1 MYYRGKFKI
10 LKINRK
16 VSKMKKNFTLIELL
30 VVIAII
36 AVLAGMVMPAL
47 GHARAAGTRTDCLNN
62 KKQLITSMLMYSQS
76 NAGIMVY
83 KANGNPYSYF
93 LTGGNGANAYMPDKA
108 MLCTTVKSATLKPD
122 KTNAIGMINA
132 YDVADD
138 GWYDSNRRKNMG
150 RFITRI
156 DNNNIG
162 YVVEKIKN
170 PNGLIIF
177 ADAFEELGA
186 SATEAEKPIWTFDP
200 KQENGQYIATVH
212 LKEPTVACADG
223 SATTADAGKL
233 ADYGIKNALDATF
246 ETKCIDKGT
255 VK

>member
-1 MYYRGKFKI
+1 
-10 LKINRK
+10 
-16 VSKMKKNFTLIELL
+16 MKKNFTLIELL

-36 AVLAGMVMPAL
+36 AILAGMIMPAL

-83 KANGNPYSYF
+83 KSSSNPYSFF

-108 MLCTTVKSATLKPD
+108 MLCTTVKSGNLKAD

-132 YDVADD
+132 YDPGTDD
-138 GWYDSNRRKNMG
+138 NVNWYTKTRRQNMG
-150 RFITRI
+150 RFINYI

-177 ADAFEELGA
+177 ADAFQKLEAADTA
-186 SATEAEKPIWTFDP
+186 SE
-200 KQENGQYIATVH
+200 
-212 LKEPTVACADG
+212 
-223 SATTADAGKL
+223 
-233 ADYGIKNALDATF
+233 
-246 ETKCIDKGT
+246 
-255 VK
+255 

>member
-1 MYYRGKFKI
+1 
-10 LKINRK
+10 
-16 VSKMKKNFTLIELL
+16 MKKNFTLIELL

-36 AVLAGMVMPAL
+36 AILAGMIMPAL

-83 KANGNPYSYF
+83 KSSGNPYSFF

-108 MLCTTVKSATLKPD
+108 MLCTTVKSGNLKAD

-132 YDVADD
+132 YDVDPTK
-138 GWYDSNRRKNMG
+138 GWYDRNRRQNMG
-150 RFITRI
+150 RFINYL
-156 DNNNIG
+156 DDNNIG

-177 ADAFEELGA
+177 ADAFQKLEA
-186 SATEAEKPIWTFDP
+186 SDTASEKPYWSFDP
-200 KQENGQYIATVH
+200 KKKPGNYVATVH
-212 LKEPTVACADG
+212 LKETTVACADG
-223 SATTADAGKL
+223 SAAAVTAGKL
-233 ADYGIKNALDATF
+233 ADYGIENALDATF
-246 ETKCIDKGT
+246 ESFSLGGEGE
-255 VK
+255 

>member
-1 MYYRGKFKI
+1 
-10 LKINRK
+10 
-16 VSKMKKNFTLIELL
+16 MKKNFTLIELL

-36 AVLAGMVMPAL
+36 AILAGMIMPAL

-83 KANGNPYSYF
+83 ISGGNPYSYF

-108 MLCTTVKSATLKPD
+108 MLCTTVKSGNLKDD
-122 KTNAIGMINA
+122 KTNAIGMIKA
-132 YDVADD
+132 YDVVTN
-138 GWYDSNRRKNMG
+138 GWYDTNRRKNMG

-156 DNNNIG
+156 DDDNIG

-177 ADAFEELGA
+177 ADAFQKLEA
-186 SATEAEKPIWTFDP
+186 SDTASEKPYWSFDP
-200 KQENGQYIATVH
+200 KQKNGNYIATVH
-212 LKEPTVACADG
+212 LKETTVACADG
-223 SATTADAGKL
+223 SATTASAGKL
-233 ADYGIKNALDATF
+233 ADYGIANALDASF
-246 ETKCIDKGT
+246 EDFALEGGS